1 MIMKLKK
8 MTTVGTIRL
17 ITIMMIKREM
27 ILKLTTMRTIGT
39 MRMILIIMTKNQ

>member
-17 ITIMMIKREM
+17 ITIMTIKREM

-39 MRMILIIMTKNQ
+39 IRMITLMMTGKK